1 MARRK
6 AELVRVS
13 RGFDR
18 LELAVALQQSGDHDL
33 ADLGKLLTIDEH
45 KRTSIDRLAQ
55 QLGVPY
61 RRVVECYRDSKRL
74 EGIVAVARRLPKVM
88 SDTAEEAESREKTC
102 STCEGSGT
110 IVIKKDSDGLPTET
124 KVCIPCE
131 GSGRI
136 RIPGDPVARKQ
147 VMEMME
153 LVGPR
158 ATPIVAPG
166 ANILVTGQSL
176 EETLRAARSSQPREA
191 PVIPAVIQST
201 GEA

>member
-6 AELVRVS
+6 AEIVRVS

-18 LELAVALQQSGDHDL
+18 LELAVALQQSGDPDL
-33 ADLGKLLTIDEH
+33 SDLGKLLTLDDH

-88 SDTAEEAESREKTC
+88 SDTAEEAESRERTC
-102 STCEGSGT
+102 ASCEGAGT
-110 IVIKKDSDGLPTET
+110 IVVKKDGEGLPVESKT
-124 KVCIPCE
+124 CIPCE
-131 GSGRI
+131 GTGRI
-136 RIPGDPVARKQ
+136 RVPGDPVARKQ

-158 ATPIVAPG
+158 AVPIVAPG
-166 ANILVTGQSL
+166 SNIVITGGSL
-176 EETLRAARSSQPREA
+176 EDTLRAARSPQREA
-191 PVIPAVIQST
+191 PTIPAVVQST